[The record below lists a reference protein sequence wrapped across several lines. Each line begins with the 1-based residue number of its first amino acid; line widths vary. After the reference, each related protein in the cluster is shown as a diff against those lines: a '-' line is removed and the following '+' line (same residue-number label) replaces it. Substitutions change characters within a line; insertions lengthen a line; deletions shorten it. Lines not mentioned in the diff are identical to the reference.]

1 MKKKTPQH
9 QGKNQTYP
17 SPTEYAKKKKE
28 IRLVMKKNPT
38 PKEKQKNKTYQLSA
52 LFQAGPYSQQVEI
65 YRKKGEKS
73 VNNKKETPQHQK
85 KSKRTKFTNCPR
97 YSNTYKL
104 VQTSIS

>member
-1 MKKKTPQH
+1 MKKK
-9 QGKNQTYP
+9 YP
-17 SPTEYAKKKKE
+17 NTNLVSNEKKHHNTKAKTKLTQVPLKMQKKKKE
-28 IRLVMKKNPT
+28 IRLVMKKTPT

-52 LFQAGPYSQQVEI
+52 LFQAGPYSQQAEI

-97 YSNTYKL
+97 Y
-104 VQTSIS
+104 